1 MQNTVSLSD
10 ALIEE
15 AETGTKKKFEQ
26 CRMYEEEYPEV
37 DQLVMVRVNRIS
49 TIGAFVSLLE
59 YGNKE
64 GIILLS
70 ELSRRRMRSVNKHIR
85 VGKQEVLQ
93 VLRVD
98 KEKGLS
104 LSTFSINGGEGELG
118 GSSHHALPA
127 CPPLPR
133 CFLTVFF
140 KKTQRNKTKTTPH
153 FTKMMKN
160 TKQGYIDLSK
170 KNLKEE
176 DIAECTQKFMKS
188 KTVHSIMA
196 HVADT
201 QEVPEG
207 AAPKTME
214 ELYAQL
220 GWPLYRKYGHAYDAF
235 KKAARCIPI
244 PISISIPIPFLL
256 LFSSFVLLVWF
267 AYCLILQ
274 SGSFLYSVCSG
285 EDIFEGL
292 EVDEILKDTLLKA
305 IQHRLGSQPV
315 KVQADIQV
323 TCFSYEGIDAIKPAL
338 RAGQECSSESPIK
351 VCS

>member
-98 KEKGLS
+98 KEK
-104 LSTFSINGGEGELG
+104 
-118 GSSHHALPA
+118 
-127 CPPLPR
+127 
-133 CFLTVFF
+133 
-140 KKTQRNKTKTTPH
+140 
-153 FTKMMKN
+153 
-160 TKQGYIDLSK
+160 GYIDLSK

-351 VCS
+351 VQLVCSPEYILVTSSTDHERGISSLETAIEAIRAEIKKHGGDCVVKTPARVVV

>member
-98 KEKGLS
+98 KEKG
-104 LSTFSINGGEGELG
+104 
-118 GSSHHALPA
+118 
-127 CPPLPR
+127 
-133 CFLTVFF
+133 
-140 KKTQRNKTKTTPH
+140 
-153 FTKMMKN
+153 
-160 TKQGYIDLSK
+160 YIDLSK

-235 KKAARCIPI
+235 KKAA
-244 PISISIPIPFLL
+244 
-256 LFSSFVLLVWF
+256 
-267 AYCLILQ
+267 
-274 SGSFLYSVCSG
+274 SG

-351 VCS
+351 VQLVCSPEYILVTSSTDHERGISSLETAIEAIRAEIKKHGGDCVVKTPARVVV